1 MIDPG
6 IIDRLRALVGAA
18 YVRTDEA
25 SRLEYGADALKRGR
39 PADVVVLPADTA
51 EVSAVARLCSET
63 GTPLVP
69 RGAGTGYSGGAV
81 PAHGGVVLSLE
92 RLDRILEI
100 DEASLLV
107 VTQPCV
113 ITGDL
118 QDAVEARGLFY
129 PPDPASLRRSS
140 IGGNVAECAGGP
152 RAFKYGVTR
161 HYVLGL
167 EAVLMNGDIIRTGGR
182 VVKNVVGY
190 DLTQLLVGSEGT
202 LAIITAITL
211 RLIPKPLTVTT
222 LRATFATVRAAVDAV
237 AKLVAARV
245 VPSTMEI
252 VDRSTLEAVAA
263 SIGDHTLA
271 PAGTGAMLI
280 LEVDGL
286 PEQVEAEARRVA
298 DACREAQ
305 ALEVLR
311 ADDEAE
317 RERLWRV
324 RRGISHAL
332 VGVADLKI
340 NNDIVVPKG
349 RVPECFDLVERLKA
363 KYGLPIPSFGHVGDG
378 NIHVNIM
385 VTAGDPEAVTRARAA
400 EAELFEGVVALGGA
414 ISGEHGIGLT
424 KAPYLGL
431 GVEPATIA
439 LMQRVK
445 AAFDPAGLL
454 NPGKIF
460 PQDVVPLRADVLRI
474 PEASASG
481 NNTTSGCYD
490 RPMPVIAVVGASR
503 DRQKFGNR
511 AVRAFREQ
519 GYTVVPINPRE
530 TEIEGERTWPSVLAY
545 PGPIDEATIYVPEA
559 AALRVVDELAAKGI
573 RRVWFNPGADAPAV
587 VARAREIGLEP
598 VVACSI
604 MALGE

>member
-1 MIDPG
+1 MISPAV
-6 IIDRLRALVGAA
+6 IERLRAVVGRDWI
-18 YVRTDEA
+18 RTDDA
-25 SRLEYGADALKRGR
+25 SRHEYGADALRRGV
-39 PADVVVLPADTA
+39 PADAVVLPADTA
-51 EVSAVARLCSET
+51 QVADVARICGET
-63 GTPLVP
+63 TTPLVP

-81 PAHGGVVLSLE
+81 PLRGGVVLSLE
-92 RLDRILEI
+92 RLNRILEI
-100 DEASLLV
+100 DEASLLAV
-107 VTQPCV
+107 VEPAV

-161 HYVLGL
+161 QYVLGL
-167 EAVLMNGDIIRTGGR
+167 EAVLMNGDIIHTGGR

-202 LAIITAITL
+202 LAIITRITL
-211 RLIPKPLTVTT
+211 RLIPKPPAVST
-222 LRATFATVRAAVDAV
+222 LRTTFASVRAAVDAV
-237 AKLVAARV
+237 GRLIQARV

-252 VDRSTLEAVAA
+252 VDRATLEAVAM
-263 SIGDHTLA
+263 SLGDRTLA

-286 PEQVEAEARRVA
+286 PEQVEAEGRRVA
-298 DACREAQ
+298 DACRDAG

-311 ADDEAE
+311 ADDDEE

-332 VGVADLKI
+332 MVVADLKI

-349 RVPECFDLVERLKA
+349 RVAECFDLVERLKA
-363 KYGLPIPSFGHVGDG
+363 KYDLPIPSFGHVGDG

-385 VTAGDPEAVTRARAA
+385 VSSSDPEAVRRARAA

-414 ISGEHGIGLT
+414 ISGEHGIGFT

-431 GVEPATIA
+431 GVEPATMA
-439 LMQRVK
+439 LMRRVK
-445 AAFDPAGLL
+445 AAFDPQGLL

-460 PQDVVPLRADVLRI
+460 P
-474 PEASASG
+474 ESG
-481 NNTTSGCYD
+481 
-490 RPMPVIAVVGASR
+490 R
-503 DRQKFGNR
+503 
-511 AVRAFREQ
+511 
-519 GYTVVPINPRE
+519 
-530 TEIEGERTWPSVLAY
+530 
-545 PGPIDEATIYVPEA
+545 DEAASPRT
-559 AALRVVDELAAKGI
+559 
-573 RRVWFNPGADAPAV
+573 
-587 VARAREIGLEP
+587 
-598 VVACSI
+598 
-604 MALGE
+604 